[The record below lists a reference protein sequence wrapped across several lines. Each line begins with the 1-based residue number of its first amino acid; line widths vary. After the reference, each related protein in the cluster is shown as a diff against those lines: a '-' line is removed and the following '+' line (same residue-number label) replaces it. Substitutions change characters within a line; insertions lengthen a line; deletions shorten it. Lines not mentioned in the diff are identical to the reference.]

1 MKINSVHFQC
11 IAAIQHVELRLGREF
26 TKEEFKAGSVGG
38 FMIPDDFDPK
48 ITVSYQWPHSPI
60 FQSKIVI
67 VFKLTHSSI
76 TEKKY
81 NLTL

>member
-48 ITVSYQWPHSPI
+48 ITVSYQ
-60 FQSKIVI
+60 
-67 VFKLTHSSI
+67 
-76 TEKKY
+76 
-81 NLTL
+81 